1 MRSVGRRLVIAGA
14 VGLAVVFAGT
24 ALGSQKG
31 SLKPQDC
38 IIVGTDP
45 ACGESAPQTLNPDG
59 MAISPDGKNVY
70 VANDGQNTVSN
81 LEVKGDG
88 SLKYGDCVGDDSVV
102 TGCAEEATGGLFGVE
117 NVAVS
122 PNGKYVFAV
131 SDAHQA
137 VALLKRNSDGSLNFK
152 SCVSSVG
159 MSTECED
166 DTAVALSD
174 VQGVV
179 VSPDNKH
186 VYTASTISD
195 AVEWFKIA
203 AGGTLEPKG
212 CVSDSSGSLC
222 PTTMPGLVEAENLAI
237 SPDGES
243 VYVPAE
249 GGGTLAILD
258 RKPNGDLE
266 PVHCWGDDDLVTPCT
281 KTADGLDQADTAVV
295 SNDGKNVY
303 VASEGD
309 GLSVFE
315 RKGNGRLNDLECHAD
330 LGDCKSVD
338 GLSGASGVAVSPD
351 DEFVYAV
358 GEQSGVHSFARDPS
372 SKLKKRGDCIRN
384 TGGPGSC
391 PKETGGLIGA
401 ETIVVG
407 KGGDFVYV
415 GAESGGTVAWLK
427 VKK

>member
-1 MRSVGRRLVIAGA
+1 MWL
-14 VGLAVVFAGT
+14 
-24 ALGSQKG
+24 
-31 SLKPQDC
+31 
-38 IIVGTDP
+38 
-45 ACGESAPQTLNPDG
+45 SAAQMLNPDG
-59 MAISPDGKNVY
+59 MAISPDGNNVY

-88 SLKYGDCVGDDSVV
+88 SLKSGDCVGDDSVV

-137 VALLKRNSDGSLNFK
+137 VALLKRNNDGSLNFK
-152 SCVSSVG
+152 SCVSSVA

-186 VYTASTISD
+186 VYVASTISN

-212 CVSDSSGSLC
+212 CVSDASASLC
-222 PTTMPGLVEAENLAI
+222 PATMPGLDEAENLAI
-237 SPDGES
+237 SPDGKS

-249 GGGTLAILD
+249 DGMLAILD
-258 RKPNGDLE
+258 RKPSGNLE

-303 VASEGD
+303 VAGEGE
-309 GLSVFE
+309 GVAVFE
-315 RKGNGRLNDLECHAD
+315 RKGNGQLKDVECHAD
-330 LGDCKSVD
+330 LGDCKDVS
-338 GLSGASGVAVSPD
+338 GLNGASGVAISPN

-358 GEQSGVHSFARDPS
+358 GDQSGVHSFARDPS
-372 SKLKKRGDCIRN
+372 GKLKKRGDASG
-384 TGGPGSC
+384 TPGGPGGC
-391 PKETGGLIGA
+391 PKETGGLLGA

-407 KGGDFVYV
+407 KGGNFVYV
-415 GAESGGTVAWLK
+415 GAEGGGTVAWLE